1 MVNFVVVTPLAS
13 VVELTIVKGRYVPF
27 RAGCP
32 AAPPTVTRS
41 PFASVHAGAVV
52 VGLQSPGLTSPEGVW
67 MVTVVVVTE
76 FTVETTIETNWVSD
90 AFCRLAPKV
99 LQMDRDAPKSWPK
112 SM

>member
-1 MVNFVVVTPLAS
+1 MVNLVVVTPLAS

-41 PFASVHAGAVV
+41 PFASVHAGGELAE
-52 VGLQSPGLTSPEGVW
+52 LQSPGFTSPEGVW
-67 MVTVVVVTE
+67 MVTFAVVPV
-76 FTVETTIETNWVSD
+76 FTIEINWVSE
-90 AFCRLAPKV
+90 AICRLAPKV
-99 LQMDRDAPKSWPK
+99 LQMDRGAPKSWPK